1 MPMLTSLA
9 AALFASSAI
18 AHAGVSETP
27 AAISAPPITV
37 TVSAPTLSAS
47 LVREILD
54 EADAIWRGSGVAFVW
69 RRGTRDL
76 VPYERAADTGP
87 RMPATLRLVI
97 DNAIGTAHSESV
109 LPLGWVVFDD
119 ATTPE
124 QEIHVSYAN
133 ALQFLHAARGV
144 VGMVEQMPTR
154 QIERLLG
161 RAMGRA
167 LAHELGHYLLA
178 SKAHTTHG
186 LMKANRTA
194 FEFFTI
200 DRSGFSIE
208 PAQRQQL
215 VARLR
220 GGRVTG

>member
-1 MPMLTSLA
+1 MITRLA

-27 AAISAPPITV
+27 ATISAPPITV
-37 TVSAPTLSAS
+37 TVSAPTLSAT
-47 LVREILD
+47 LVRDILD

-69 RRGTRDL
+69 RRGTREL
-76 VPYERAADTGP
+76 VSYASGADTGP
-87 RMPATLRLVI
+87 RLPATLRLVI
-97 DNAIGTAHSESV
+97 DNATGTAHGDSV

-119 ATTPE
+119 ETTPE

-144 VGMVEQMPTR
+144 VGMVEHMPTR
-154 QIERLLG
+154 QIETLLG

-178 SKAHTTHG
+178 SKAHTARG

-194 FEFFTI
+194 FEFFTM
-200 DRSGFSIE
+200 DRSGFGIE

-220 GGRVTG
+220 RDRVTG